1 MGDPQSTGP
10 QSTDRARH
18 ALDKAIA
25 KVAEDEY
32 GRLSAGLTPEER
44 AQQVEKALQA
54 LRGLASG
61 KRPEYTEWDALM
73 YLTWY
78 QPRQVHLVYS
88 VLPRPFPPDGP
99 LRVLDLGCGAWA
111 VQLAIAILAAE
122 APFVGE
128 ISVRGIDPSLAMRRL
143 GWKLWAAFLD
153 EAKESGLDHLV
164 DAITAMSRSSR
175 SSDFRTWLS
184 SAERRD
190 NRSVGGLSWLTAV
203 HAVYED
209 NWNEF
214 EQIYYK
220 VHSQVEP
227 CVELVTTSRR
237 TKKED
242 LVKDLVSQLRG
253 GRLVP
258 APAVACWSGPAAN
271 TTKWRRTLKD
281 ALGSPHGL
289 TRSFLR
295 NEVGWNER
303 SIEGDVVH
311 LGSPMKR
318 PQQRSLLTGASSPV
332 DTVGPT
338 HFGAAQ
344 IDYRPA
350 RDILTRAT
358 GFMDAYDFTLNPY
371 AGCAFGC
378 SYCYAAFFSRS
389 TSERDAWGEWVR
401 VKKNA
406 VELLAR
412 RRRGSLD
419 DKRIYMSSVTD
430 PYQPIERKLK
440 LTRRLLHELAEK
452 HRPKLVVQT
461 RSPDVVGDADV
472 LEEIVEKGGRVRVNM
487 TVTTDD
493 EEVRRAFEPAC
504 PSNARR
510 LEAVAALAER
520 QLETCVTMTP
530 LLPVQ
535 DSERFAGDLRGTG
548 VQHFIVQPF
557 HFQRGKFVAGTR
569 DVALGIVA
577 AKLGCEA
584 NEVMDRYLEHYA
596 KVRDVLDRRL
606 PGLGEGKQ
614 GFEPPF

>member
-1 MGDPQSTGP
+1 MGDPE
-10 QSTDRARH
+10 STDRARH

-32 GRLSAGLTPEER
+32 GRLSAGLTPEEC
-44 AQQVEKALQA
+44 AQQVEDALQA
-54 LRGLASG
+54 LSGLASG
-61 KRPEYTEWDALM
+61 ERPEYTEWEALM

-88 VLPRPFPPDGP
+88 VLPRPFPPDGQ
-99 LRVLDLGCGAWA
+99 LRVVDLGCGAWA

-122 APFVGE
+122 APSVKE

-153 EAKESGLDHLV
+153 EAKESGLDRLV
-164 DAITAMSRSSR
+164 QVTTAMSRSSG
-175 SSDFRTWLS
+175 SSDYQTWVA
-184 SAERRD
+184 SAERRED
-190 NRSVGGLSWLTAV
+190 GSENGLSWLTAV
-203 HAVYED
+203 HAVYQD
-209 NWNEF
+209 NWSELK
-214 EQIYYK
+214 QVYRD
-220 VHSQVEP
+220 VHRRVAPS
-227 CVELVTTSRR
+227 VELVTTSRR

-242 LVKDLVSQLRG
+242 LVRVLVSQPCG
-253 GRLVP
+253 GTLASV
-258 APAVACWSGPAAN
+258 PAVACWKGSAVN
-271 TTKWRRTLKD
+271 TTNWRRALKV
-281 ALGSPHGL
+281 ALGSSHP
-289 TRSFLR
+289 FLK
-295 NEVGWNER
+295 NEVEWDR
-303 SIEGDVVH
+303 QSIEGDVVH
-311 LGSPMKR
+311 LGRPMTL

-332 DTVGPT
+332 DTVGPAR
-338 HFGAAQ
+338 FGAAQ